1 MSPQLHPNGFR
12 ISDRPV
18 AVSFAHPYSFQPL
31 EPHALQDES
40 CVPASLNLGGVEDG
54 WVKYWD
60 EASTLAVM
68 EFEVQSTA
76 SQQAPQTGTA
86 KEKKKRLGM
95 MFISTACRILH
106 STHSPDGPVPKQSI
120 QRKEASTLPVSSK
133 PVTLSFSK
141 NAMSAVKPNAMAPGE
156 SITHFVSVIAY

>member
-1 MSPQLHPNGFR
+1 MKYLRHTQSASAILAVSMSPQLHPNGFR

-31 EPHALQDES
+31 EPLALQDES
-40 CVPASLNLGGVEDG
+40 CVPASINLGGVEDG

-76 SQQAPQTGTA
+76 TSQQTTQTSA
-86 KEKKKRLGM
+86 VKEKKKRPGL
-95 MFISTACRILH
+95 FIF
-106 STHSPDGPVPKQSI
+106 I
-120 QRKEASTLPVSSK
+120 QDEPHVSHQGF
-133 PVTLSFSK
+133 LQMDLF
-141 NAMSAVKPNAMAPGE
+141 
-156 SITHFVSVIAY
+156 